1 MEEKL
6 AQDSKPK
13 LLNVRSDVNL
23 EMGFGKNIIIFFFF
37 FGLKE
42 SKNTHNNH
50 KLIERKYIK
59 FTTRLGGGN
68 WSKGMEDKEYFK
80 HMSFIPLLESSSK
93 RE

>member
-1 MEEKL
+1 VRFP
-6 AQDSKPK
+6 PK

-23 EMGFGKNIIIFFFF
+23 EMGFGKNIIIFSFFF
-37 FGLKE
+37 FCLKE

-59 FTTRLGGGN
+59 FTARLGGGN

-80 HMSFIPLLESSSK
+80 NMSFIPLLESLNK